1 MKKSLLIALSVV
13 TSVAMVGCNS
23 TEKTAKAPV
32 ASEVAVQVE
41 TAQVEEPQAVVT
53 QTVTGSVGY
62 RERIALP
69 PTAVITVTLEDVS
82 LADTLSKTISE
93 QTFKAADKSSPFNYA
108 LDFKTADIKANHR
121 YSVRATIMV
130 DGKLRFTTDTNYAVI
145 TDQEKTM
152 TQDLLLKGVRQ

>member
-13 TSVAMVGCNS
+13 TRVAMVGCNS

-69 PTAVITVTLEDVS
+69 PTAVITVTLADVS
-82 LADTLSKTISE
+82 LADAPSKTISE